1 MINIKMIT
9 LRKYATWGASAAPN
23 SHGLTATPVKLP
35 FKVIFAR
42 KRHPRG
48 TAITDVK
55 LQHDPQC

>member
-1 MINIKMIT
+1 MIT
-9 LRKYATWGASAAPN
+9 LRKYATWGASAAPS

-48 TAITDVK
+48 TAITDMK